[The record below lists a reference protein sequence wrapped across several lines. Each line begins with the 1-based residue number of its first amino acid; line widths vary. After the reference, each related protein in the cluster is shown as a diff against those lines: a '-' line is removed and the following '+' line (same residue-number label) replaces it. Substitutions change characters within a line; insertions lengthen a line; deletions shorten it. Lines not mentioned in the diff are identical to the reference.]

1 MNVERATKFVKNLRM
16 KEFCKVFDLL
26 LSSLFKEGF
35 VNKKPDEVGGEL
47 RLNEIE
53 ELKQKLDRDPIKYR
67 KTPCLPLCCFYQFS
81 SKYGTFLFI

>member
-35 VNKKPDEVGGEL
+35 VNKKPDEV
-47 RLNEIE
+47 E
-53 ELKQKLDRDPIKYR
+53 ENYA
-67 KTPCLPLCCFYQFS
+67 
-81 SKYGTFLFI
+81 SKKSRN